1 MERIL
6 GALLCALVVASPAAG
21 AFLEPSAKKPVSLVS
36 DATFAS
42 LFDALAAPK
51 TTAAKVAPAP
61 KAAVAKAAPATK
73 AAVAKAPAAKAVVA
87 KVAVAAKVAPVAKV
101 AKAAPAVKAVVAK
114 APAAKAPASK
124 SIPVVV
130 PLPADADAQ
139 GFPQLPSVSHM
150 LLAASSTVKAL
161 NSQAGALEARVAQA
175 EKSSEKKILRQKQL
189 FEKKLSVQE
198 RGNLAAVAQN
208 QKISDAVDIL
218 KENIDHLKKH
228 GKELRANNHVMLM
241 ELKLMKAKLATATQ
255 FTDDSMAISDEAEQA
270 PKSFLQMSAV
280 ENPEEML
287 DVLMKDVTKLRKD
300 EQESEKSL
308 KQHFMKD
315 YKVGSKRHAALFLQH
330 KALEASRV
338 GLQAQQAQLEK
349 EEARLFKVRSELEHR
364 LHNLGSFLQSLT
376 YLAKAPVSEVP
387 AMLKNMPK
395 KVPA

>member
-1 MERIL
+1 MVRIL
-6 GALLCALVVASPAAG
+6 GALCALLVAIPATG

-36 DATFAS
+36 SATFAN
-42 LFDALAAPK
+42 LFAMAAPK
-51 TTAAKVAPAP
+51 TTAAKVAPAL

-73 AAVAKAPAAKAVVA
+73 AAVAEAPAAKAMAAKVVPVAKAVVA
-87 KVAVAAKVAPVAKV
+87 KAAPV
-101 AKAAPAVKAVVAK
+101 VKAVVAK

-124 SIPVVV
+124 AIPVVV
-130 PLPADADAQ
+130 PLPADANAQ

-150 LLAASSTVKAL
+150 LLAAASTVKAL

-175 EKSSEKKILRQKQL
+175 EKSSEKKILRQKHL

-198 RGNLAAVAQN
+198 KGNLAAVAQN
-208 QKISDAVDIL
+208 QKISNEIEIL

-228 GKELRANNHVMLM
+228 GKKLRANNHVMLM

-255 FTDDSMAISDEAEQA
+255 FTDDTMAISDEAEQA

-280 ENPEEML
+280 QNPEEML
-287 DVLMKDVTKLRKD
+287 DVLMKDVTKLRND
-300 EQESEKSL
+300 ELESEKSL

-387 AMLKNMPK
+387 AMLRNMPK

>member
-1 MERIL
+1 MARIL
-6 GALLCALVVASPAAG
+6 GALLCALAVASPATG
-21 AFLEPSAKKPVSLVS
+21 AFLESSAKKPVSLVS
-36 DATFAS
+36 SASFAN
-42 LFDALAAPK
+42 LFAALTAPK

-61 KAAVAKAAPATK
+61 KAAVAKVAPATK
-73 AAVAKAPAAKAVVA
+73 AAVAKAPALK
-87 KVAVAAKVAPVAKV
+87 AVAAKVAQ
-101 AKAAPAVKAVVAK
+101 AAPAVKAVVAK
-114 APAAKAPASK
+114 APAVKAAASK
-124 SIPVVV
+124 ATPVVV

-175 EKSSEKKILRQKQL
+175 EKASEKKILRQKQL

-198 RGNLAAVAQN
+198 KGNLAALSQN

-218 KENIDHLKKH
+218 RQNIDHLKKH

-241 ELKLMKAKLATATQ
+241 ELKLMKAKLATASQ

-270 PKSFLQMSAV
+270 PKSFLQMSSV
-280 ENPEEML
+280 QKPEEML

-300 EQESEKSL
+300 EQDSEKSL

-330 KALEASRV
+330 KALEAARV

-349 EEARLFKVRSELEHR
+349 EETRLFKVRSELEHR

>member
-1 MERIL
+1 MARIL
-6 GALLCALVVASPAAG
+6 GALLCALAVASPATG

-36 DATFAS
+36 SASFAN
-42 LFDALAAPK
+42 LFAALTAPK

-61 KAAVAKAAPATK
+61 KAAVAKVAPATK
-73 AAVAKAPAAKAVVA
+73 AAVAKAPAVK
-87 KVAVAAKVAPVAKV
+87 AVAAKVATVAKV

-114 APAAKAPASK
+114 APAVKAAASK
-124 SIPVVV
+124 ATPVVV

-175 EKSSEKKILRQKQL
+175 EKASEKKILRQKQL

-198 RGNLAAVAQN
+198 KGNLAALSQN

-218 KENIDHLKKH
+218 RQNIDHLKKH

-241 ELKLMKAKLATATQ
+241 ELKLMKAKLATASQ

-270 PKSFLQMSAV
+270 PKSFLQMSSV
-280 ENPEEML
+280 QKPEEML

-300 EQESEKSL
+300 EQDSEKSL

-330 KALEASRV
+330 KALEAARV

-349 EEARLFKVRSELEHR
+349 EETRLFKVRSELEHR

-395 KVPA
+395 NVPA